1 VSTTGTTPTRFEP
14 PASDESQPF
23 WDATRDKKLVLQ
35 WCSGCNKA
43 IHYPREFCP
52 SCLLPDNLEWRD
64 ASGLGEVYAVS
75 VQHKP
80 QMPMAAYQN
89 GPYAVVIVELPE
101 GVRMMSTMTG
111 CDPESVAVGQP
122 VRVAWEPL
130 SDGRH
135 LPLFEPAS

>member
-1 VSTTGTTPTRFEP
+1 MSTTGTTPARFEP
-14 PASDESQPF
+14 PASPESQPF
-23 WDATRDKKLVLQ
+23 WDASREQKLVLQ

-43 IHYPREFCP
+43 IFYPREFCP
-52 SCLLPDNLEWRD
+52 TCLLADNLEWRD
-64 ASGLGEVYAVS
+64 ASGRGEVYAVS

-89 GPYAVVIVELPE
+89 GPYAVVIIELAE

-111 CDPESVAVGQP
+111 CDPESVTVGQP
-122 VRVAWEPL
+122 VRVAWEAL